1 MKKIAIGCIPLV
13 MLLFLLNFSGKAF
26 CATKQQQYQQQQNQG
41 AQVEDEADNE
51 EYEAPAGQ
59 QQYQQRQNQDDQ
71 MEDEDQADD
80 EVFTAPPG
88 TLFKNIAKGMSY
100 QHVTD
105 LIGPPNDTKEYM
117 TGKHFIPFYMGTDTV
132 RLEAIYK
139 GQGRITF
146 TGRPLR
152 VYHIVDNP
160 NESGYNE

>member
-1 MKKIAIGCIPLV
+1 
-13 MLLFLLNFSGKAF
+13 MLLLNFSEKAF
-26 CATKQQQYQQQQNQG
+26 CATKQQHYQQQQNPDDQL
-41 AQVEDEADNE
+41 EDEADDK
-51 EYEAPAGQ
+51 EYEAPPGQ
-59 QQYQQRQNQDDQ
+59 QQYQQRQDQGAQ
-71 MEDEDQADD
+71 MEDEADD
-80 EVFTAPPG
+80 EVYAAPPG
-88 TLFKNIAKGMSY
+88 TLFKKIAKGMSY

-152 VYHIVDNP
+152 VYHIIDNP